1 MRIWLCLIGA
11 LVALPSAVIVVTQLF
26 WMIDTEWLQHASM
39 HSRIEFSLL
48 TVLAAVAIYGGLKC
62 MDAARRL

>member
-1 MRIWLCLIGA
+1 MRVWLCLIGS
-11 LVALPSAVIVVTQLF
+11 LVALPSAVILVSQLF
-26 WMIDTEWLQHASM
+26 WMVDVNWLQHASM

-62 MDAARRL
+62 MDVARRL